1 MIRTVGRVERGVR
14 PPTPSLGADLANA
27 MASHPEIASIPERLS
42 TLALRFSGMEGIGV
56 SFEFFP
62 PRTEEMERTLWRSIL
77 RLAPLDPNF
86 VSVTYGAGGST
97 RHRTH
102 ATVHRILGETSLTP
116 AAHLTCVGASREEVD
131 EVARSYHEA
140 GVRHIVALRGDP
152 PEAGTGYA
160 PHPGGYAHA
169 VDLVAGLRRI
179 ADFDISVAAYPETH
193 PEAPSHQFD
202 IDNLKRKLDAGAS
215 RAITQFFFDTELFLG
230 FRDRVRR
237 AGIEAPLIP
246 GILPVTNYGQVARF
260 AGMCGASVPVVA
272 EPAIRDAGGRPGG
285 AQAGRGDGGRGAVPD
300 PRRRGRVRLP
310 LLHPE
315 PRRPHLRDLPHA
327 GPSRHGGRRVL
338 PVACALRSLG
348 KVPTH
353 PGAPP
358 GRRFS
363 GRRDQSQVGLAK

>member
-1 MIRTVGRVERGVR
+1 M
-14 PPTPSLGADLANA
+14 ANTIA
-27 MASHPEIASIPERLS
+27 AHPEVASIPERLS

-77 RLAPLDPNF
+77 RLAPLEPKF

-102 ATVHRILGETSLTP
+102 ATVHRILKETSLTP

-131 EVARSYHEA
+131 DVARSYHAA

-152 PEAGTGYA
+152 PEAGARYE

-179 ADFDISVAAYPETH
+179 ADFDLSVAAYPETH
-193 PEAPSHQFD
+193 PDAPSPGFD
-202 IDNLKRKLDAGAS
+202 VDYLKRKLDAGAS

-260 AGMCGASVPVVA
+260 ARLCGTTVPSWLTRSSRRWRTTPRPASSWRRWWRESSAGSSPPRACPTSTSTPSTAPTSPSPSATCWDFAPPRPPRPA
-272 EPAIRDAGGRPGG
+272 EPPRQRGLPSEMLRARSPNGMPARRPARGRS
-285 AQAGRGDGGRGAVPD
+285 
-300 PRRRGRVRLP
+300 RRRTRN
-310 LLHPE
+310 
-315 PRRPHLRDLPHA
+315 
-327 GPSRHGGRRVL
+327 SRYNFK
-338 PVACALRSLG
+338 S
-348 KVPTH
+348 
-353 PGAPP
+353 
-358 GRRFS
+358 S
-363 GRRDQSQVGLAK
+363 

>member
-14 PPTPSLGADLANA
+14 PQTPSLGVDLANA
-27 MASHPEIASIPERLS
+27 MASHPEIASIPDRLS

-62 PRTEEMERTLWRSIL
+62 PRTEEMEKTLWRSIL

-152 PEAGTGYA
+152 PEAGTGYV

-215 RAITQFFFDTELFLG
+215 RAITQFFFDTELFLR

-260 AGMCGASVPVVA
+260 AGMCGASVPSWLSRLFETLEDDPEARKLVAAMVAGEQCRILAAEGVSDFHFYTLNRADLTFAICHMLGLRVA
-272 EPAIRDAGGRPGG
+272 EAGESSP
-285 AQAGRGDGGRGAVPD
+285 
-300 PRRRGRVRLP
+300 
-310 LLHPE
+310 
-315 PRRPHLRDLPHA
+315 
-327 GPSRHGGRRVL
+327 
-338 PVACALRSLG
+338 
-348 KVPTH
+348 
-353 PGAPP
+353 
-358 GRRFS
+358 
-363 GRRDQSQVGLAK
+363 

>member
-1 MIRTVGRVERGVR
+1 MATQPDVLTAHTKVE
-14 PPTPSLGADLANA
+14 TIS
-27 MASHPEIASIPERLS
+27 ERLS

-62 PRTEEMERTLWRSIL
+62 PKTEEMEKTLWRSIL
-77 RLAPLDPNF
+77 RLAPLGPKF

-102 ATVHRILGETSLTP
+102 ATVRRILGETPLTP

-131 EVARSYHEA
+131 EVAHSYHAA

-152 PEAGTGYA
+152 PEAGTRYE

-179 ADFDISVAAYPETH
+179 ADFDISIAAYPETH
-193 PEAPSHQFD
+193 PDAPNPQFD
-202 IDNLKRKLDAGAS
+202 LENLKRKLDAGAH
-215 RAITQFFFDTELFLG
+215 RAITQFFFDTELFLR

-260 AGMCGASVPVVA
+260 AGMCGTTVPPWLSRLFETLKDDPEARKLVA
-272 EPAIRDAGGRPGG
+272 AMVAGEQCRILAAEGVSDFHFYTLNRADLTFAICHMLG
-285 AQAGRGDGGRGAVPD
+285 
-300 PRRRGRVRLP
+300 
-310 LLHPE
+310 
-315 PRRPHLRDLPHA
+315 
-327 GPSRHGGRRVL
+327 
-338 PVACALRSLG
+338 LRS
-348 KVPTH
+348 
-353 PGAPP
+353 AAP
-358 GRRFS
+358 GRAAS
-363 GRRDQSQVGLAK
+363 